1 MLYVVNAICVV
12 ETVISSLYWVH
23 KRCADGFSCRA
34 MPGQPIQAIRTT
46 ALIHHSPP
54 PKVQSS
60 RLFPSFGFLHCIR
73 VLSLFMCQPLVYV
86 PSLLVSIWFVRMQRH
101 ECCIRCRRKV
111 SVSQNAVLC
120 GSTLRRFT
128 SKYRNLAVFPSG
140 RLWLNNSWHH
150 LPLFSYDG

>member
-73 VLSLFMCQPLVYV
+73 ELSLFMCQPLVYV
-86 PSLLVSIWFVRMQRH
+86 PSLLVSFWFVRMQRH
-101 ECCIRCRRKV
+101 DYCIRCRRKV
-111 SVSQNAVLC
+111 WGELECSIMRQYIMEIHLQVQESSSFSIWETLAKQFLASCATVL
-120 GSTLRRFT
+120 S
-128 SKYRNLAVFPSG
+128 
-140 RLWLNNSWHH
+140 
-150 LPLFSYDG
+150 